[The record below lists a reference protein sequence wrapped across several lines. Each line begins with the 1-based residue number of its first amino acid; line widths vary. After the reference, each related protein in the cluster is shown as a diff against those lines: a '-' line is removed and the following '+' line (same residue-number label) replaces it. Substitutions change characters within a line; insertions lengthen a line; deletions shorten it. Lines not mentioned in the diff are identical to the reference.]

1 MHAACYR
8 CMCMYLLVDCF
19 LFIPLNLYIYI
30 YIYYILLLLLLAY
43 LTHLRPGHLMVK
55 LDFRNAFNSIRRD
68 LVLKEVLALAPR
80 VYPLA
85 YSAYRYPSLLFHGSG
100 IISSAE
106 GVQQGDPLGPLLF
119 CLGTH
124 HLTTSLKSS
133 FRVFYLDDGTLG
145 GTPDE
150 ILSDL
155 SHIEACSAR
164 LGLVLNHSKSEVI
177 CRDEEVKSSLLNIY
191 PEMHY
196 TDPKLAILLGSPIG
210 DIEAIELAIASKI
223 SDLERM
229 GCRLKLLE
237 AHDALCLLRSA
248 FAIPKLQYIL
258 RTAPCFLSPSLCLF
272 DNVQRSLLEDICN
285 IKLCNDS
292 WKQASLPV
300 NCGGMGIR
308 SAAMLASSA
317 YLASAAGCT
326 PISSAILPAGI
337 DPALP
342 SIQAAALNQWEE
354 LAQHSCD
361 PPSGQSASKQKC
373 WDSPVVEA
381 QFSIIF
387 SNATDLRD
395 RARLQACRQKES
407 SAWLTAPPVSTL
419 GLRMCNTTIRVATSL
434 RLGSPICA
442 PHDCTHCGRR
452 IDERGLHGL
461 SCRRS
466 VGRLPRHTQLNAI
479 IKESLASANVP
490 SVLEPQGLS
499 RLDGKRPDGMSIIPW
514 ACGRLLLWDA
524 TCWDSFAPSNIQ
536 LAALG
541 PGRVADMAA
550 RRKRDT
556 YLNLARN
563 HFFVPV
569 AVETTGSFSED
580 TIAFL
585 HELANRIRSQT
596 HDPFQYIKLC
606 QRLSICVQNFNCASI
621 MGCCTLI

>member
-1 MHAACYR
+1 M
-8 CMCMYLLVDCF
+8 
-19 LFIPLNLYIYI
+19 
-30 YIYYILLLLLLAY
+30 
-43 LTHLRPGHLMVK
+43 
-55 LDFRNAFNSIRRD
+55 
-68 LVLKEVLALAPR
+68 
-80 VYPLA
+80 
-85 YSAYRYPSLLFHGSG
+85 
-100 IISSAE
+100 
-106 GVQQGDPLGPLLF
+106 
-119 CLGTH
+119 
-124 HLTTSLKSS
+124 
-133 FRVFYLDDGTLG
+133 
-145 GTPDE
+145 
-150 ILSDL
+150 
-155 SHIEACSAR
+155 
-164 LGLVLNHSKSEVI
+164 
-177 CRDEEVKSSLLNIY
+177 
-191 PEMHY
+191 
-196 TDPKLAILLGSPIG
+196 
-210 DIEAIELAIASKI
+210 
-223 SDLERM
+223 
-229 GCRLKLLE
+229 
-237 AHDALCLLRSA
+237 
-248 FAIPKLQYIL
+248 
-258 RTAPCFLSPSLCLF
+258 
-272 DNVQRSLLEDICN
+272 
-285 IKLCNDS
+285 
-292 WKQASLPV
+292 
-300 NCGGMGIR
+300 
-308 SAAMLASSA
+308 
-317 YLASAAGCT
+317 
-326 PISSAILPAGI
+326 
-337 DPALP
+337 
-342 SIQAAALNQWEE
+342 
-354 LAQHSCD
+354 
-361 PPSGQSASKQKC
+361 
-373 WDSPVVEA
+373 EA
-381 QFSIIF
+381 QFSTIF

-524 TCWDSFAPSNIQ
+524 TCWDSYAPSNIQ

-550 RRKRDT
+550 RRKKDT

-596 HDPFQYIKLC
+596 HDPLQYIKLC
-606 QRLSICVQNFNCASI
+606 QRVSICVQNFNCASI